1 MKRYSL
7 IIIAFGLL
15 ATACTKEFVIPQ
27 DDITSSPIT
36 ITARYGGDAQ
46 SDTRVAYTESGSNI
60 SATWQSDDQIY
71 VVYDGHV
78 NTLDL
83 TDGAGTGTATFSGSI
98 QGTPKATSALICY
111 VKDQNYTSAATVN
124 SDGSYT
130 YTSGAFLAQ
139 DGTLAG
145 ATKCNL
151 YYGMA
156 QYGDGTN
163 ISCNFS
169 VNISMCKFNLTNV
182 GGDDGQTA
190 TLIYKSG
197 GTEVAKATFAVTS
210 GDNLVYLSVPAG
222 NYSGNQ
228 SLEYRVTPSGCV
240 FTKTLSSSHANFAAG
255 QTYSKDIAFVPTLAQ
270 TLTTAGM
277 EVKVNFHTDYYIGV
291 SPYCTFTSVGDG
303 SYTFKEGAGV
313 SNLSQCAKALEIDWN
328 GNLVF
333 EYNNSTESD
342 INGIYWEWEQKG
354 YAVTFN
360 PNDNSYTT
368 WYGSSVGADEMT
380 FYNVEVNG
388 TVIDVVPSL
397 AQTLTTAG
405 VDVSIYFHTDYSA
418 DPYSTF
424 TSVGDGTYTF
434 KEGNGTLGAGE
445 YYGRALVVD
454 GSGNL
459 VFKLNT
465 YYGSGTS
472 GIDYIWAYSGFS
484 VTFNLNNNTYSTW
497 HGSTTNASELIFD
510 YVLVNGK
517 VLYMT
522 PGS

>member
-15 ATACTKEFVIPQ
+15 AMACTKEFVIPQ
-27 DDITSSPIT
+27 DDITSTPIT

-46 SDTRVAYTESGSNI
+46 SDTRVAYSESGSNI
-60 SATWQSDDQIY
+60 SATWQADDQIY

-145 ATKCNL
+145 AAKCNL

-163 ISCNFS
+163 ISCSFS

-182 GGDDGQTA
+182 GGDNGQMA
-190 TLIYKSG
+190 TLTYKSG

-222 NYSGNQ
+222 KYSGNQ

-240 FTKTLSSSHANFAAG
+240 FTKTLSSSHANFASG

-277 EVKVNFHTDYYIGV
+277 DVKVNFHTDYYYGA
-291 SPYCTFTSVGDG
+291 YCTFTSVGDG

-342 INGIYWEWEQKG
+342 IYGIYWEWEQKG

-380 FYNVEVNG
+380 FDNVEVNG
-388 TVIDVVPSL
+388 TVIDVGPSL

-405 VDVSIYFHTDYSA
+405 LDVSIYFHTSYEYSGQ
-418 DPYSTF
+418 PYCTF

-434 KEGNGTLGAGE
+434 KEGYGFGGRE
-445 YYGRALVVD
+445 YYARALEDD
-454 GSGNL
+454 GCGNL
-459 VFKLNT
+459 VFKTNLHQNSAT
-465 YYGSGTS
+465 E
-472 GIDYIWAYSGFS
+472 GIDNLWSYSGFS
-484 VTFNLNNNTYSTW
+484 VTFNLSDNTYTTW
-497 HGSTTNASELIFD
+497 KGYSDNVSDITFD
-510 YVLVNGK
+510 VVIVNDK
-517 VLYMT
+517 VLNMT
-522 PGS
+522 PAQ